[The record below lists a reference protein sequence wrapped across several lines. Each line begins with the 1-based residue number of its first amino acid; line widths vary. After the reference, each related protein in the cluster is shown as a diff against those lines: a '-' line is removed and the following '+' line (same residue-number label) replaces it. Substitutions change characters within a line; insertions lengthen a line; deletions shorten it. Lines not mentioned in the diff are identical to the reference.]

1 MLDGAVREFGD
12 LQFRIHREGDALQ
25 FFVLFEGA
33 NEVAQVVVCHGV
45 PIYYD
50 CKFIMTTRIALVTGA
65 SRGIGRACA
74 LELAKAGAKVALAAR
89 QTDKLEE
96 VAAEI
101 RANGGEAFVVPL
113 DLSAQDSIKEGI
125 ARVAKEFGRI
135 DILVNNAGVTKDG
148 LALRMK
154 ADDWNFVLQTNL
166 TGAFFCIQQVIS
178 PMMRERWGRIVN
190 ISSVVGEAGNAG
202 QANYVASKAGL
213 IGLTKSLAQELGSR
227 NITVNAVAPG
237 FIETDMTAGLK
248 DDLKAKITAGIP
260 LGRIGRPEEVA
271 GAVRFLCSEE
281 AGYITGNV
289 IDVNGGMYM
298 R

>member
-1 MLDGAVREFGD
+1 M
-12 LQFRIHREGDALQ
+12 
-25 FFVLFEGA
+25 
-33 NEVAQVVVCHGV
+33 N
-45 PIYYD
+45 
-50 CKFIMTTRIALVTGA
+50 TRIAMVTGA

-74 LELAKAGAKVALAAR
+74 LELAKHGAKVALAAR

-101 RANGGEAFVVPL
+101 RSGGGEAFVVPL
-113 DLSAQDSIKEGI
+113 DLTAQDSIKEGI
-125 ARVAKEFGRI
+125 GKVAKEFGRI

-237 FIETDMTAGLK
+237 FI
-248 DDLKAKITAGIP
+248 
-260 LGRIGRPEEVA
+260 
-271 GAVRFLCSEE
+271 
-281 AGYITGNV
+281 
-289 IDVNGGMYM
+289 
-298 R
+298 

>member
-1 MLDGAVREFGD
+1 M
-12 LQFRIHREGDALQ
+12 
-25 FFVLFEGA
+25 
-33 NEVAQVVVCHGV
+33 NN
-45 PIYYD
+45 
-50 CKFIMTTRIALVTGA
+50 RIALVTGA

-101 RANGGEAFVVPL
+101 RAGGGETFVVPL
-113 DLSAQDSIKEGI
+113 DLSAQESIKEGI
-125 ARVAKEFGRI
+125 ARVAKEFGRV
-135 DILVNNAGVTKDG
+135 DMLVNNAGVTKDG

-248 DDLKAKITAGIP
+248 DELKAKITAGIP
-260 LGRIGRPEEVA
+260 LGRIGRAEEVA
-271 GAVRFLCSEE
+271 CAVRFLCSEE